1 MKIDFNDCSV
11 LSEDFTKHICVTV
24 LNYYIELEKR
34 IIEDNKNDERM
45 SEKVIVRSSQ
55 KILKHL
61 QESKKYIESYYKK
74 LNYENK

>member
-34 IIEDNKNDERM
+34 IIEDNKDNIEVINN
-45 SEKVIVRSSQ
+45 SEK
-55 KILKHL
+55 KLKHL
-61 QESKKYIESYYKK
+61 QDSKKYIESYYKK
-74 LNYENK
+74 